1 MSNRYHSNRGPIT
14 KEDSRVQGSGKVHSW
29 KTCRKPMGAVAKKV
43 NLEYKRKRDN
53 KEVHGFAGVYTL
65 VCFTT
70 GSCQPP
76 LIAYLAHILHI
87 LWCSWKDI
95 FVFFLS
101 NIRVYAYEQ

>member
-53 KEVHGFAGVYTL
+53 KEVHSFAGVYTL

-76 LIAYLAHILHI
+76 LIASTYLAH
-87 LWCSWKDI
+87 
-95 FVFFLS
+95 FVVQLERYFCLLS
-101 NIRVYAYEQ
+101 FKHKSICL